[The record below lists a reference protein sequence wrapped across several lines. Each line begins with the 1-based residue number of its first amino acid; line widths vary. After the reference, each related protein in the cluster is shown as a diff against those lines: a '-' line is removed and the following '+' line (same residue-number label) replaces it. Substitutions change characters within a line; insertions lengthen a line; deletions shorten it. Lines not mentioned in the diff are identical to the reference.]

1 MTAQDFSMLPSAAE
15 ADQLVRTAM
24 LLSSIRTAMLLSSMH
39 PARADEAVI
48 AVPDTWWPGE
58 ELTGR
63 VTVLGRPVIRL
74 AGIDKPVVVLSAF
87 GPPVGVS

>member
-15 ADQLVRTAM
+15 ADQLV
-24 LLSSIRTAMLLSSMH
+24 RTAMLLSSMH